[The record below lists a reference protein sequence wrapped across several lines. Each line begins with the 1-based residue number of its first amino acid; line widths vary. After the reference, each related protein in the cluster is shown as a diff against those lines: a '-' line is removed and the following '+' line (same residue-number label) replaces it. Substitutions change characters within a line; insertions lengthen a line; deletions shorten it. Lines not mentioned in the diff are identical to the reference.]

1 LADIAATTKTQ
12 APQLVNDQ
20 RGFTLV
26 EVLIA
31 LALMAVMGALS
42 WQGIDSLLRSRSAVQ
57 AEHARSTVLGTMLAQ
72 WRADLNAAITLPGMG
87 KDSGID
93 WDGRVLRI
101 TRRSTE
107 VNADGSDTGMWVVA
121 WRWSAQAGQ
130 AHGPWQRWQSPALRD
145 SASLQAAWTQAAVWG
160 QNSSTDG
167 TSRQTDALPLQGW
180 QIYFYRD
187 NAWGNA
193 LSSAG
198 TSTSTSTST
207 STGSASLPDAV
218 RAVIQLA
225 PDSGRGSITIDWVRP
240 NWSVGRS

>member
-31 LALMAVMGALS
+31 LALMAVIGALS

-57 AEHARSTVLGTMLAQ
+57 AEHARSTVLGTVLAQ

-198 TSTSTSTST
+198 TSTGSA